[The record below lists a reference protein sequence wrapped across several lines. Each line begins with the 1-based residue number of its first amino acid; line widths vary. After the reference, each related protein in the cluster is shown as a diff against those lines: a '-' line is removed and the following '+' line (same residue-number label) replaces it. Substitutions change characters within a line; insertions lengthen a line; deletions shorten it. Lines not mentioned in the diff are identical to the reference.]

1 MNDPAMNVTT
11 VTSLLLKAFPYE
23 PTSGQRVVIEKIAHF
38 LSDSWDD
45 PNSLFILKGYAG
57 TGKTTIVSAIV
68 ATLPSLQ
75 RKSVLLAPTG
85 RAAKVLASYAQ
96 KQANTIHRK
105 IYFARTTK
113 DGVIA
118 LKLQQNLH
126 KQTLFIVDEAS
137 MIQNSSFSEATLF
150 STRNLLDDLFQYVF
164 SGEKCKM
171 IFIGDAAQLPPV
183 GTENSPALEIDFL
196 KKAYHLTIDSYELT
210 EVVRQARL
218 SGILVNATAVRKQ
231 INREEWALPLFTI
244 GKYTDIFRLQGGD
257 LEEALN
263 SAYSDSARENNA
275 VVCRSNKRA
284 NIFNQ
289 EIRRRILFLEGEI
302 NTGDYMMVVKNNY
315 FWLPENSTAG
325 FIANGD
331 IIELIRIRKI
341 EELYGFRFA
350 DVTIRFLDYPDEKEL
365 DVKILLDTISSESAS
380 LSQADNNRLFQEVM
394 KDYEEL
400 PHKRNRMEKVRT
412 NPYFNALQV
421 KFSYALTCHKTQGG
435 QWDTVF
441 VDQGYLNE
449 KMMNVEYLRWLYT
462 AVTRATKKLYLINF
476 ENKFFFEE

>member
-1 MNDPAMNVTT
+1 MNDIAMNVASI
-11 VTSLLLKAFPYE
+11 TSLLLKAFPYE
-23 PTSGQRVVIEKIAHF
+23 PTSGQKIVIEKIAHF
-38 LSDSWDD
+38 LSDSWEN

-68 ATLPSLQ
+68 SVLSNLQ
-75 RKSVLLAPTG
+75 KRSVLLAPTG
-85 RAAKVLASYAQ
+85 RAAKVLASYSQ

-137 MIQNSSFSEATLF
+137 MIQNSSLSEGNLF

-171 IFIGDAAQLPPV
+171 MFIGDAAQLPPV
-183 GTENSPALEIDFL
+183 GIDISPALEIDFL

-210 EVVRQARL
+210 EVVRQARH

-244 GKYTDIFRLQGGD
+244 GKFTDISRLQGSE
-257 LEEALN
+257 LEEALTA
-263 SAYSDSARENNA
+263 AYSGSSRENNA

-284 NIFNQ
+284 NIFNK
-289 EIRRRILFLEGEI
+289 EIRRRILFLEEEI
-302 NTGDYMMVVKNNY
+302 NNGDYMMVVKNNY
-315 FWLPENSTAG
+315 FWLPEISSAG

-331 IIELIRIRKI
+331 IIELIRIRKF
-341 EELYGFRFA
+341 ETLYGFRFA

-394 KDYEEL
+394 KDYEDL
-400 PHKRNRMEKVRT
+400 PGKRSRIEKVKI

-441 VDQGYLNE
+441 VDQGYLND
-449 KMMNVEYLRWLYT
+449 KMMNIEFLRWLYT

-476 ENKFFFEE
+476 DNKFFYDD